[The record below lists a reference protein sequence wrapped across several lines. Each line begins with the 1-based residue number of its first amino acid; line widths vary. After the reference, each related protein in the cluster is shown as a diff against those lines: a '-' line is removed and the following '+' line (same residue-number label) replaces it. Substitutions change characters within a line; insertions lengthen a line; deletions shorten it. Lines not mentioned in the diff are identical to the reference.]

1 MAVASLQ
8 RVYNDPLEST
18 SDRRAHHMRVFVS
31 IVQWGAPGAVL
42 VGWLAWPALT
52 PAFKAETLGLKP
64 AVVPGAA
71 PAAAAPKD
79 DIFRSGGKYKFVRNE
94 IGERPTLEEDDE

>member
-1 MAVASLQ
+1 
-8 RVYNDPLEST
+8 
-18 SDRRAHHMRVFVS
+18 MRVFVS
-31 IVQWGAPGAVL
+31 IVQWGAPAAVL

-52 PAFKAETLGLKP
+52 PAFKEETLGLK
-64 AVVPGAA
+64 AAEVPGAA

-79 DIFRSGGKYKFVRNE
+79 DIFRSGGKYKFVKSE